1 MMKPVTEAQVRRAQD
16 ASHRRQPLR
25 LEIARRRAR
34 TRAGGE
40 KFVTEVRLG
49 NASAVVVPWRED
61 RLDGRPQR
69 PLSPLAA

>member
-1 MMKPVTEAQVRRAQD
+1 MMKAVTEAHVRRTHD
-16 ASHRRQPLR
+16 VSNGRRPLR

-49 NASAVVVPWRED
+49 DGSAVVVPWRED
-61 RLDGRPQR
+61 RLSGR
-69 PLSPLAA
+69 PLSRLAA

>member
-1 MMKPVTEAQVRRAQD
+1 MMKPVTEAQVRRSHD
-16 ASHRRQPLR
+16 ASLRRQPLR

-49 NASAVVVPWRED
+49 DGSAVVLPWRED
-61 RLDGRPQR
+61 RLSSR
-69 PLSPLAA
+69 PLSRLAA

>member
-1 MMKPVTEAQVRRAQD
+1 MMKAVTEAHVRRTHD
-16 ASHRRQPLR
+16 GSNGRRPLR

-49 NASAVVVPWRED
+49 DGSAVVVPWRED
-61 RLDGRPQR
+61 RLSGR
-69 PLSPLAA
+69 PLSRLAA